1 MMFHAHI
8 TTENQADP
16 VTIEGDSEQTLP
28 VMLRIGDPEPGKSR
42 YVELTTPQALAIA
55 RALHAAARLTA
66 VKS

>member
-28 VMLRIGDPEPGKSR
+28 VMLRIRRPGTGLDPVASNIGIRRKP
-42 YVELTTPQALAIA
+42 
-55 RALHAAARLTA
+55 
-66 VKS
+66 